1 MDGKKSTCSRRKKGN
16 ISGWIKSLARAL
28 EDRLGSDT
36 RTLMKH
42 KEIPQGLDDNALVTP
57 IATKLDKM
65 ANILKLEPVFSTSGK
80 VRHRLALISHQ
91 KIAAVHVICPASFE
105 IGRASC
111 RERV

>member
-1 MDGKKSTCSRRKKGN
+1 M
-16 ISGWIKSLARAL
+16 ARAL

-42 KEIPQGLDDNALVTP
+42 KEISQGLDDNVLVTP

-105 IGRASC
+105 CENTNCQPLALHQNTRL
-111 RERV
+111 